1 MGLNTGGSTSTTT
14 TNSGNQAAQ
23 NLGVGQIS
31 QAYGASGGL
40 GNFAA
45 PSNLYNLTPGEQ
57 AFQGMGMGMSLPGT
71 QASRALGYVQPG
83 TPGGDM
89 FQNYFKNFIAPTVTN
104 NAIAGGYGGAS
115 GANMEA
121 LSRAGQQAAMQGLT
135 SFGMPMAQAD
145 LANNAQGLN
154 YAGLQRTTSLQD
166 LGRVQ
171 NLLQSL
177 TGMLPTS
184 VPGGTTTSQNQGP
197 GTAASL
203 ANLAASALLGGTGAG
218 GSSLLSS
225 LLGPVASAA
234 GSGIAS
240 GAGSLGSWLTSL
252 SGGGGVGTVDN
263 GGTSSSN
270 FSPDILSGYNPGSSP
285 YASYVPE
292 SDPNA
297 MMWAQMMQGA
307 E

>member
-1 MGLNTGGSTSTTT
+1 MSLNTGGSTTQQTTAPGNT
-14 TNSGNQAAQ
+14 SGQQ
-23 NLGVGQIS
+23 LQQGQIG
-31 QAYGASGGL
+31 GAFNAAGGL
-40 GNFAA
+40 GNFAS
-45 PSNLYNLTPGEQ
+45 PSTLYNLTPDEQ
-57 AFQGMGMGMSLPGT
+57 AFQGMGMGLSLPGS

-135 SFGMPMAQAD
+135 SYGMPMAQAD
-145 LANNAQGLN
+145 QANAAQGLN
-154 YAGLQRTTSLQD
+154 YAGLQRQTSIQD
-166 LGRVQ
+166 LARVQ

-177 TGMLPTS
+177 TGMLPS
-184 VPGGTTTSQNQGP
+184 QVAGGATTNQNQGP

-218 GSSLLSS
+218 GSSLLAS
-225 LLGPVASAA
+225 LLGPSATSA
-234 GSGIAS
+234 GSGLS
-240 GAGSLGSWLTSL
+240 SWLSSL
-252 SGGGGVGTVDN
+252 FSSSPSSVGTVNQDPN
-263 GGTSSSN
+263 TWAN
-270 FSPDILSGYNPGSSP
+270 YTNPS
-285 YASYVPE
+285 AVPE

-297 MMWAQMMQGA
+297 MMMSQIASEGM
-307 E
+307 

>member
-1 MGLNTGGSTSTTT
+1 MNTGGSTTTQT
-14 TNSGNQAAQ
+14 TNTGNQAAQ

-57 AFQGMGMGMSLPGT
+57 AFQGMGMGMSLPGS

-104 NAIAGGYGGAS
+104 NSITGGYGGAS

-135 SFGMPMAQAD
+135 QFGMPMAQQD
-145 LANNAQGLN
+145 VANNAQGLQ
-154 YAGLQRTTSLQD
+154 YAGLQRQTSLQD

-171 NLLQSL
+171 QLLQSL

-184 VPGGTTTSQNQGP
+184 VPGGTSTQSSQGP

-203 ANLAASALLGGTGAG
+203 ANLAASALMGGGGAG
-218 GSSLLSS
+218 GSSLLNS
-225 LLGPVASAA
+225 LLGPAASAA

-240 GAGSLGSWLTSL
+240 GASSLGSWLANRFGGNPATNPATASNYY
-252 SGGGGVGTVDN
+252 SGV
-263 GGTSSSN
+263 
-270 FSPDILSGYNPGSSP
+270 SPD
-285 YASYVPE
+285 ASLVPE

-297 MMWAQMMQGA
+297 MMWAQMMPGA